1 MCLLVNQPAS
11 TVFTED
17 FIKDVY
23 MKNSDGF
30 GVMYAEHGKIHV
42 YKCLPTS
49 GDDMYAFY
57 QAHSEGRDCVWHARM
72 QTHGDIDLD
81 NCHPYRVTDDIWLAH
96 NGILSTGNSA
106 DNTKSDTW
114 HFIRNV
120 IQPALT
126 ADPDLML
133 DPSWQEMMGHIIGTG
148 NKFGL
153 VRADGEIVI
162 INERSGVNFVGAWL
176 SNTYAWSTTKFGFRP
191 TYQSAYSGQS
201 GYTDQYTGYNR
212 SRYWEDE
219 DGGSAYGE
227 WWHGQSTNNWYN
239 KGSTT
244 SVAKGEIV
252 KEKEEE
258 GEVVSAREMVEYT
271 PQEIRPMIRAA
282 FNCWMRNGL
291 SGIEQ
296 WCKQA
301 PYKAAAVIGYWYDDL
316 GTEGELEDMVEQDPM
331 EAAIWIEDLFRT
343 DSIQPS
349 MIN

>member
-11 TVFTED
+11 TVFTKD
-17 FIKDVY
+17 FIEDVY
-23 MKNSDGF
+23 IKNSDGF

-49 GDDMYAFY
+49 GQDMYDFY
-57 QAHSEGRDCVWHARM
+57 QKHAEGRDCVWHARM

-96 NGILSTGNSA
+96 NGILATGNAA
-106 DNTKSDTW
+106 DKTKSDTW
-114 HFIRNV
+114 HFIRNI

-133 DPSWQEMMGHIIGTG
+133 DENWQKMIGGIIGG
-148 NKFGL
+148 SNKFGL

-162 INERSGVNFVGAWL
+162 INQQSGVNFVGAWL
-176 SNTYAWSTTKFGFRP
+176 SNTYAWSTTKFGFRSS
-191 TYQSAYSGQS
+191 YQAQS
-201 GYTDQYTGYNR
+201 GYSDQYSSYNR

-219 DGGSAYGE
+219 DQGTAYTE
-227 WWHGQSTNNWYN
+227 WWHGQKDNSWYT
-239 KGSTT
+239 KTT
-244 SVAKGEIV
+244 TTEAKGKV
-252 KEKEEE
+252 VQEEE
-258 GEVVSAREMVEYT
+258 TDQVAVAREVVNYT
-271 PQEIRPMIRAA
+271 PQEIRPMVRAA

-291 SGIEQ
+291 AGIEQ

-316 GTEGELEDMVEQDPM
+316 DNGELEQMVSEEPN
-331 EAAIWIEDLFRT
+331 EAAMWIEDLFRT

>member
-23 MKNSDGF
+23 SRNSDGF
-30 GVMYAEHGKIHV
+30 GVMYAEHGKVHV

-57 QAHSEGRDCVWHARM
+57 QAHAEGRDCVWHARM

-96 NGILSTGNSA
+96 NGILSTSNAA
-106 DNTKSDTW
+106 DKTKSDTW
-114 HFIRNV
+114 HFIRN
-120 IQPALT
+120 IIAPALT
-126 ADPDLML
+126 GNPDLML
-133 DPSWQEMMGHIIGTG
+133 DESWQKMIGSIIGNG

-153 VRADGEIVI
+153 VRADGETVI
-162 INERSGVNFVGAWL
+162 INQQSGVNFVGAWL
-176 SNTYAWSTTKFGFRP
+176 SNTYAWSTTKFGFRQ
-191 TYQSAYSGQS
+191 TYQSSYSGQS
-201 GYTDQYTGYNR
+201 GYSNMHTGYGGSR
-212 SRYWEDE
+212 SSYWEDE
-219 DGGSAYGE
+219 DQGTAYTE
-227 WWHGQSTNNWYN
+227 WWHGQKDNNWYN
-239 KGSTT
+239 NGSVITK
-244 SVAKGEIV
+244 AKGEVV
-252 KEKEEE
+252 KEKETAQVVDPS
-258 GEVVSAREMVEYT
+258 EVVQYS

-282 FNCWMRNGL
+282 FNCWMRNGR

-296 WCKQA
+296 WCKQV

-316 GTEGELEDMVEQDPM
+316 PHDELENMVEQDPE
-331 EAAIWIEDLFRT
+331 EAAVWIEDLFRT

-349 MIN
+349 MIS